1 VVNSTPPL
9 VEVFLVLPSGSI
21 LSAGRQPRGLDGF
34 KDECS
39 RIHRSAEAAQ
49 LMNSTTYDSKFF
61 DVHVQETSINL
72 AIADDYPVLL
82 AGMRQ
87 ALAPCDDIVVVA
99 ECTRIA
105 DLLAQVS
112 LKKPEV
118 VLLGCETDV
127 DSLAQ
132 HLHGLAERLTDVKV
146 IVFTGNASLDFHEV
160 ALRNGARGVLLK
172 QCAPQLI
179 AETVRKVSLG
189 ELCFDRALTH
199 RMLSTFVRRKRTEPL
214 PEKPKIA
221 TLTGRESQVMSRICE
236 GLRNKE
242 IASKLYISDATVA
255 HHLTS
260 IYRKLGLADRTE
272 LLLYAHQNDISSL
285 RAS

>member
-1 VVNSTPPL
+1 MS
-9 VEVFLVLPSGSI
+9 SI
-21 LSAGRQPRGLDGF
+21 
-34 KDECS
+34 
-39 RIHRSAEAAQ
+39 
-49 LMNSTTYDSKFF
+49 TYDSKFF
-61 DVHVQETSINL
+61 DSNAQETIINI

-87 ALAPCDDIVVVA
+87 SLAPCDDIAVVA
-99 ECTRIA
+99 ECTRVD
-105 DLLAQVS
+105 DLLAQVA

-118 VLLGCETDV
+118 LLLGCEINQ

-132 HLHGLAERLTDVKV
+132 QLHCFTERHSEVKV

-172 QCAPQLI
+172 QCAPHLI
-179 AETVRKVSLG
+179 AETVRKVSRG

-199 RMLSTFVRRKRTEPL
+199 RMLSTFVRRKRTEPPL
-214 PEKPKIA
+214 EKPKIA
-221 TLTGRESQVMSRICE
+221 TLTGRESQVMRRICE

-272 LLLYAHQNDISSL
+272 LLLFAHQNDISSL
-285 RAS
+285 KAS

>member
-1 VVNSTPPL
+1 
-9 VEVFLVLPSGSI
+9 
-21 LSAGRQPRGLDGF
+21 
-34 KDECS
+34 
-39 RIHRSAEAAQ
+39 
-49 LMNSTTYDSKFF
+49 MNVPTYDAKNPDADFKEAGM
-61 DVHVQETSINL
+61 HI

-82 AGMRQ
+82 AGLRQ
-87 ALAPCDDIVVVA
+87 SLAACDDIVVVT
-99 ECTRIA
+99 ECTRMG

-112 LKKPEV
+112 LKKPDII
-118 VLLGCETDV
+118 LLGCEANADT
-127 DSLAQ
+127 LAQ
-132 HLHGLAERLTDVKV
+132 QLHSIIERHAEAKV
-146 IVFTGNASLDFHEV
+146 ILFTGNADLDFHET

-172 QCAPQLI
+172 HCALQRV
-179 AETVRKVSLG
+179 AETIRRVFQG
-189 ELCFDRALTH
+189 DLCFDRELTH
-199 RMLSTFVRRKRTEPL
+199 RILSSFARRKRNDPA
-214 PEKPKIA
+214 PAKAKIA

>member
-1 VVNSTPPL
+1 MDSRMNVARYTDV
-9 VEVFLVLPSGSI
+9 
-21 LSAGRQPRGLDGF
+21 PRG
-34 KDECS
+34 
-39 RIHRSAEAAQ
+39 AQ
-49 LMNSTTYDSKFF
+49 FMNSTTYDSKVF
-61 DVHVQETSINL
+61 DVHERETIINL

-99 ECTRIA
+99 ECTRFT
-105 DLLAQVS
+105 DLLAQIA
-112 LKKPEV
+112 LKRPEI

-127 DSLAQ
+127 GSLAQ
-132 HLHGLAERLTDVKV
+132 HLHSLAESHADVKAV
-146 IVFTGNASLDFHEV
+146 VFTGNASLDFHEV

-179 AETVRKVSLG
+179 AETVRKVSRG
-189 ELCFDRALTH
+189 DLCFDRALTH

-221 TLTGRESQVMSRICE
+221 TLTERESQVMSRICE

-272 LLLYAHQNDISSL
+272 LLLYAHQKDISSL
-285 RAS
+285 KAS

>member
-1 VVNSTPPL
+1 
-9 VEVFLVLPSGSI
+9 
-21 LSAGRQPRGLDGF
+21 
-34 KDECS
+34 
-39 RIHRSAEAAQ
+39 
-49 LMNSTTYDSKFF
+49 MYSTTYDSTMF
-61 DVHVQETSINL
+61 DASPRETSIYVAL
-72 AIADDYPVLL
+72 ADDYPVLL

-87 ALAPCDDIVVVA
+87 SLASCDDIVVMT
-99 ECTRIA
+99 ECTRMC
-105 DLLAQVS
+105 DLLAQVA
-112 LKKPEV
+112 LKKPEI
-118 VLLGCETDV
+118 VLLGCETDAE
-127 DSLAQ
+127 SLAH
-132 HLHGLAERLTDVKV
+132 HLHSLAERLADVKV

-179 AETVRKVSLG
+179 AETVKKVSRG

-199 RMLSTFVRRKRTEPL
+199 RMLSTFVRRKRTEPP

-272 LLLYAHQNDISSL
+272 LLIYAHQNDISSL

>member
-1 VVNSTPPL
+1 MDLRTYV
-9 VEVFLVLPSGSI
+9 
-21 LSAGRQPRGLDGF
+21 AGFTDVPMG
-34 KDECS
+34 
-39 RIHRSAEAAQ
+39 AQ
-49 LMNSTTYDSKFF
+49 LMNSTTYDSRSF
-61 DVHVQETSINL
+61 DLPVQEPSINI

-87 ALAPCDDIVVVA
+87 ALAPCDDIAVVA
-99 ECTRIA
+99 ECTRVA
-105 DLLAQVS
+105 DLLAQVA
-112 LKKPEV
+112 LKKPEI

-127 DSLAQ
+127 ESLAQ
-132 HLHGLAERLTDVKV
+132 NLHSLIERLAEVKV

-172 QCAPQLI
+172 QCAPQSI
-179 AETVRKVSLG
+179 AEAVRKVSRG
-189 ELCFDRALTH
+189 DLCFDRALTH
-199 RMLSTFVRRKRTEPL
+199 RMLSTFVRRKRTEP
-214 PEKPKIA
+214 PSEKPKLE

-285 RAS
+285 KAS